1 MGEAILLSAMA
12 MVLALALLQAILPMA
27 NNFVEKD
34 LALQNLP
41 ANWLF
46 ILVGA
51 MSTAGIL
58 SSLYPAYVISRVM
71 PSEAL
76 KKEIKSSGGLQVRKV
91 LVAVQFA
98 VSIMMI
104 ASTLVIYQQLD
115 FLRSKD
121 LGFSLSNLLVI
132 DINSDRLRRNFED
145 VKHEFA
151 AVPEVQS
158 ITTSTRVPGEWKDWP
173 IARVKTDGNLQ
184 PKEMI
189 YVGVDQDFLNTY
201 QIKLLEG
208 RNFNT
213 GRSDSLKVIL
223 TKLAVEQLGLTNPV
237 GQMVEIPAVRW
248 GAGVD
253 ELNKPFSVEVIGVAE
268 NFYFESF
275 RQQMMP
281 LMFAAPNTSIQR
293 IDYYTLN
300 IKTNNWAETLDKLK
314 AVNLKLDADNPME
327 YNFLDAK
334 FEAFY
339 KADEKRGQLFVIFS
353 LVIVI
358 IACLGLFA
366 LVSYSIESRTKE
378 IGIRKVLGASVQ
390 TIITMMSREFLIIVL
405 FAGVFALP
413 AAWYLMKNW
422 LSDFAY
428 RVPLKLEVFALAA
441 VLALTIALVTI
452 FVRTIRAA
460 TANPVDS
467 LRSE

>member
-1 MGEAILLSAMA
+1 M
-12 MVLALALLQAILPMA
+12 
-27 NNFVEKD
+27 
-34 LALQNLP
+34 
-41 ANWLF
+41 
-46 ILVGA
+46 
-51 MSTAGIL
+51 
-58 SSLYPAYVISRVM
+58 
-71 PSEAL
+71 
-76 KKEIKSSGGLQVRKV
+76 RKV

-145 VKHEFA
+145 VKNEFA

-173 IARVKTDGNLQ
+173 IARVKTDGNPQ

-208 RNFNT
+208 RNFNS

-253 ELNKPFSVEVIGVAE
+253 ELNKPLSVEVICVAE

-293 IDYYTLN
+293 IDYYTLS
-300 IKTNNWAETLDKLK
+300 IKTNNWTETLDKLK
-314 AVNLKLDADNPME
+314 AVNLKLDDDNPME

-366 LVSYSIESRTKE
+366 LVSYSVESRTKE
-378 IGIRKVLGASVQ
+378 IGIRKILGASVQ
-390 TIITMMSREFLIIVL
+390 TILTTLREVQT
-405 FAGVFALP
+405 
-413 AAWYLMKNW
+413 
-422 LSDFAY
+422 
-428 RVPLKLEVFALAA
+428 RQQ
-441 VLALTIALVTI
+441 
-452 FVRTIRAA
+452 TIR
-460 TANPVDS
+460 
-467 LRSE
+467 